1 MEFKRDNTLA
11 NNQTRI
17 CQIGNFLFQDW
28 FERMVKASN
37 CELRDDTDKLFDNLK
52 KHEVPIL
59 VLSAGC
65 GDLVDAIME
74 HYKINNDNVKTVSN
88 FIEFDNSGKIV
99 GLFPPM
105 IHMFNKSENAIR
117 DSDYFK
123 ELKKRTNVSE
133 RDTSPRWK
141 FLTRFIY

>member
-1 MEFKRDNTLA
+1 M
-11 NNQTRI
+11 
-17 CQIGNFLFQDW
+17 
-28 FERMVKASN
+28 KASN

-105 IHMFNKSENAIR
+105 IHMFNKSENAIH

-123 ELKKRTNVSE
+123 ELKKRTNVSKRCHKVEIYLWTSLCAGCPNGRFSE
-133 RDTSPRWK
+133 RPSHG
-141 FLTRFIY
+141 

>member
-1 MEFKRDNTLA
+1 M
-11 NNQTRI
+11 
-17 CQIGNFLFQDW
+17 FQDW

-37 CELRDDTDKLFDNLK
+37 CELRDDTDKLFEKLK
-52 KHEVPIL
+52 KYDVPIL

-65 GDLVDAIME
+65 GDLVDAIMH

-105 IHMFNKSENAIR
+105 IHMFNKSENAIH

-133 RDTSPRWK
+133 RYGAIRYIY
-141 FLTRFIY
+141 RFFIH